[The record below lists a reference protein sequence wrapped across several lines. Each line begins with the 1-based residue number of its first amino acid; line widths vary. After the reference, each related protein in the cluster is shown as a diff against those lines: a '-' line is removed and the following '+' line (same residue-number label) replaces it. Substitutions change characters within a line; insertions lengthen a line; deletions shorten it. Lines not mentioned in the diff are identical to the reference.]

1 LRTLEDLSPDDLD
14 DLAAAAHAHDEV
26 LARVAA
32 QAPVVPL
39 RLGTVLADDGVV
51 ADLLAANGEVLEA
64 ELDRFDGHAEWAVV
78 VRIPDREP
86 DDALPD
92 TETDSGG
99 DYLRRR
105 QAALSAREGRWE
117 ARTRLADEVHER
129 LSTFAVA
136 ADTVERRPLEQV
148 PPALH
153 GVYLLTWDRIGPF
166 EDAVDEARAAHPE
179 AIIEATGPWP
189 AYHFTSVDL
198 ALGDGTRS

>member
-51 ADLLAANGEVLEA
+51 SELLAANGEVLGA
-64 ELDRFDGHAEWAVV
+64 ELDRFEGHAEWAVV

-86 DDALPD
+86 EAAASE
-92 TETDSGG
+92 TEAGSGG

-105 QAALSAREGRWE
+105 QASLSAREGRWE

-129 LSTFAVA
+129 LSRFAVA
-136 ADTVERRPLEQV
+136 ADVVERRPLEQV

-153 GVYLLTWDRIGPF
+153 GVYLLAWDRIGPF
-166 EDAVDEARAAHPE
+166 EDAVDEARTAHPE

-198 ALGDGTRS
+198 SLGGGGGS